1 MNSEQQTL
9 DPSIKDSIQAGAIGG
24 SAFVA
29 RVLAGDSMPLIITIR
44 KATSAVLTAWIANYY
59 LIERIDSNGMRAG
72 VCGLIGFCSPEIQEW
87 LIKIVKQRL
96 KQYSNNPTEI
106 LNETTTKKTKRKRK

>member
-29 RVLAGDSMPLIITIR
+29 RVLAGDAMPLLITIR
-44 KATSAVLTAWIANYY
+44 KATSAILTAWIANYY

-87 LIKIVKQRL
+87 LIKMVKQRL
-96 KQYSNNPTEI
+96 KQYSDNPTEI
-106 LNETTTKKTKRKRK
+106 LNETPTKKTKRKRK